1 MIKKLVLSGGSYNGL
16 YTIGVL
22 KKLMMNKF
30 FKIKDID
37 EIYATSVGSI
47 IAIILCLDID
57 IEDVIN
63 YFIER
68 PWDKAYQFTP
78 DMLLNMLSEKGIVNK
93 KFIDI
98 ILEKLLLTSD
108 FNINST
114 LKDLYDITK
123 KNLFIYAIKLDRFEC
138 IGFNHESHPNLKI
151 LEAVYMS
158 CSIPFVFQPMYYKDS
173 YYVDGGLVLNFPLSC
188 CLENTENTDEI
199 LGLHL
204 KSKISINQHRINKH
218 SNIFQ
223 YGHYIFESL
232 INYANSILYKN
243 KESIKYYFCI
253 NCESAT
259 NFEEAL
265 TLLKNKEE
273 RKNIFKEVMNMGKIL

>member
-22 KKLMMNKF
+22 KKLMTNKF

-114 LKDLYDITK
+114 LKD
-123 KNLFIYAIKLDRFEC
+123 
-138 IGFNHESHPNLKI
+138 
-151 LEAVYMS
+151 YM
-158 CSIPFVFQPMYYKDS
+158 I
-173 YYVDGGLVLNFPLSC
+173 
-188 CLENTENTDEI
+188 
-199 LGLHL
+199 
-204 KSKISINQHRINKH
+204 
-218 SNIFQ
+218 
-223 YGHYIFESL
+223 
-232 INYANSILYKN
+232 
-243 KESIKYYFCI
+243 
-253 NCESAT
+253 
-259 NFEEAL
+259 
-265 TLLKNKEE
+265 
-273 RKNIFKEVMNMGKIL
+273 